1 MAARSPV
8 WETVVRGDA
17 RLVGK
22 RVTCSAVLRRAW
34 NAPATDAAPSAG
46 ARASGASSAGS
57 ILWVRRERRE
67 VACGDTRCEAIM
79 SETVARTTRGFPRL
93 VLRRVA
99 AGARATAASA
109 GTAGCRVTLG
119 GGSAS
124 SAPGLILGIRC
135 WFRIAGVRREV
146 VRGKARTRA
155 PVLAVR
161 DFPHCQTTWR
171 ARERSV
177 YRSSVY
183 YILSRGERKSHGPG
197 GLSGWAF
204 VGFPAFDCAPF
215 WKRMMRRVFSRA
227 ALARLRLIPG

>member
-17 RLVGK
+17 RLAGK

-161 DFPHCQTTWR
+161 DFPYLSDHM
-171 ARERSV
+171 ARS
-177 YRSSVY
+177 
-183 YILSRGERKSHGPG
+183 GEVGVP
-197 GLSGWAF
+197 F
-204 VGFPAFDCAPF
+204 VGILHSLP
-215 WKRMMRRVFSRA
+215 RRA
-227 ALARLRLIPG
+227 KIARPGRVERLGVRGSLRLIPLPS